1 MDNGTGVDISV
12 HINSLNGGGGV
23 DSDETADAQYGPAM
37 TNSPYTTT
45 MMQSSLSPVSGD
57 IQPGY

>member
-12 HINSLNGGGGV
+12 HINSLNGGGV

>member
-1 MDNGTGVDISV
+1 MDNGTGVDISE

-23 DSDETADAQYGPAM
+23 DRDETADAQYSPAM
-37 TNSPYTTT
+37 TKSPYTTT